1 MGNLGRPSAQIEQQS
16 RRPITASSAASRALS
31 VRGSF
36 FRGVV
41 HYDWGQSYNGW
52 WIHRLAP
59 GWRKK
64 ESNSNNS
71 NDDKSKKNQRK
82 QREANARGPV
92 DQRRFLSNS

>member
-41 HYDWGQSYNGW
+41 HYDWGQSYNG
-52 WIHRLAP
+52 
-59 GWRKK
+59 
-64 ESNSNNS
+64 
-71 NDDKSKKNQRK
+71 
-82 QREANARGPV
+82 
-92 DQRRFLSNS
+92 